1 MPINNSYN
9 EAAIV
14 EAIATALD
22 NFYTLHTKTS
32 TPTKAQERKA

>member
-14 EAIATALD
+14 EAIADLYDAVAAMI
-22 NFYTLHTKTS
+22 
-32 TPTKAQERKA
+32 PE